1 MTQEIKKDMILHRIA
16 ERMERNVR
24 TWGRNC
30 SLPGKQLFPAWET
43 NVPSVGAR
51 LCRFACR
58 RTNSSPKGHFLR
70 SLLLL
75 LMLVGASEV
84 WGQVEGSWFI
94 ASGGNAYN
102 YNSKT
107 DSTYSYDK
115 NSPATNFYMV
125 PAGDPVQSNKND
137 AFFDGATAN
146 PQKPFLTTYKTGL
159 ANEAIW
165 VFEKV
170 DGETDTYYIKHAET
184 GNYVIF
190 EKFFTDGNWRRK
202 CMHLDGKTP
211 SEAEAG
217 KFKITYNKNGFYNIV
232 PKNPINNNNQTEKN
246 YIYWNV
252 SDRNRN
258 TRHGVDASNYYGG
271 LIGLFNQIGEA
282 NSKWMLE
289 RAKCATPTI
298 NFDNGTNVVTI
309 TTATTGATIYY
320 TKGDDPGDPSASSND
335 GTGTTSVTIP
345 DVTDPTTIKAIAVK
359 QYWEDSEIE
368 TQQIIKVG
376 EPMFI
381 RNGSSLTI
389 TSDTEGAVIYYT
401 LEASGTPSTEYTG
414 ALTVSSG
421 QTIRAIAK
429 KDGCITSV
437 ERSYVVMDVCATPTI
452 AVAYNDGTATV
463 TITNNEEGATI
474 YYTTNGEVPD
484 GDSSSAPLTFDVT
497 SDMITS
503 GMTVRAI
510 AMKAG
515 YNNSNMAEETV
526 NQVAMPVIEIV
537 NNEITISCATVGAAI
552 YYTIGDETTPHA
564 YTNSLELSGNISGEA
579 IHAYATKDSYLR
591 SSITTF
597 YLPVLLPV
605 ITYDPETNK
614 VVITCVVEGVSI
626 KYTTGQT
633 ETDAGNPTTVYTD
646 GAAGFDLPDYHHV
659 IKAIAVKTS
668 TGEQSEVA
676 SLTILIQPTTDD
688 NNPRPYLIQSVECTD
703 FYMIPG
709 DSKGVNTSSLGRP
722 SMEWCFYYAGKSA
735 GSADAGEEYDYY
747 YIKNKQTNEYI
758 YYIWAND
765 KATVRMDTEQTFNSA
780 NGTGQNNYKYRL
792 VYVDTTD
799 PGYCIH
805 PYTSDTPEKGLF
817 KTKGNNAVD
826 AIGLASATTGDNP
839 EYAHWNLIP
848 SVNKPA
854 MSPQLKAWGNDD
866 RKYYKIK
873 KDGTNYLFLRTS
885 TVSYAIASP
894 VTDVDKD
901 ILWYFDKDDSS
912 SDEWVTYYYVV
923 NAATG
928 EYLYFNGN
936 ITKDAIDN
944 AFIGKEEIIT
954 ADNDRYLFAFAK
966 TTTDQYYI
974 LPKVLQE
981 LVKNN
986 YIQMYWDKSSALST
1000 KENRADGG
1008 GKWTL
1013 EESDVTEFCSPKI
1026 TLDANGI
1033 VNFTPRTRGATISY
1047 KVGDGDET
1055 AFGNNPITTM
1065 PSGGGQV
1072 VITTKTSLG
1081 ETTTTKPVTVVYKP
1095 TITLAEQSVV
1105 YNGQTHAPE
1114 LSSVTMGSTELK
1126 DHCVVSSDDIDAG
1139 NATAVITQKED
1150 DSDYVIYGTAP
1161 FTIDKSPLTI
1171 YADSKTVEYGDAIP
1185 ELSFSTSGLATID
1198 KVHVNLGTISL
1209 ENGNYSVVFNDLT
1222 SSPGEKYTITRHVG
1236 GADASSNYK
1245 DITLVASSLIVTGK
1259 NLGDG
1264 MHFAE
1269 GITAE
1274 VTPSGDSYDVSVMRN
1289 MTSLTDD
1296 DYEVT
1301 SLITEGYYHDKIW
1314 TITGKGHYTG
1324 SAKFAF
1330 IKSDFTL
1337 RDGEYRAAYVASH
1350 DWAIPEGS
1358 NIEAWIATSV
1368 NPSVNVVQVKSVDYL
1383 PAGVP
1388 VVLTATENKSDG
1400 FIVYPKSD
1408 ETADL
1413 ADSQKE
1419 SNKLKV
1425 VTAENGITVNDKEKY
1440 VYSKGEFVLA
1450 FEGILSQGKIYID
1463 RPANFSGA
1471 RLFIVK
1477 DDDVTGIS
1485 DISGDNNTRI
1495 IDDIWYSLDGRKLSG
1510 RPDQK
1515 GIYINN
1521 GRKIVVN

>member
-30 SLPGKQLFPAWET
+30 SLLGIQLFPAWET

-58 RTNSSPKGHFLR
+58 RINSSPKGHFLR

-94 ASGGNAYN
+94 ASGGNAYK

-320 TKGDDPGDPSASSND
+320 TMGDDPGNPSSSSYND
-335 GTGTTSVTIP
+335 TGTTSVTIP

-401 LEASGTPSTEYTG
+401 LEASETPSTEYTG

-579 IHAYATKDSYLR
+579 IHAYATKESYLR

-805 PYTSDTPEKGLF
+805 PYTSSTPENGLI
-817 KTKGNNAVD
+817 KTKGNNAAD
-826 AIGLASATTGDNP
+826 AIGVLSGTTNNT
-839 EYAHWNLIP
+839 ARWNLIP

-854 MSPQLKAWGNDD
+854 ISPQLKAWGNDD

-936 ITKDAIDN
+936 ITKNAIDN

-1114 LSSVTMGSTELK
+1114 LSSVKMSSTETELK

-1139 NATAVITQKED
+1139 AATAIITQKED
-1150 DSDYVIYGTAP
+1150 DSDYVIYGTTP
-1161 FTIDKSPLTI
+1161 FTIAKSPLTI

-1185 ELSFSTSGLATID
+1185 ELSFSTSGLAAID
-1198 KVHVNLGTISL
+1198 EVHVNLGTTSL
-1209 ENGNYSVVFNDLT
+1209 ENGNYSIVFNDLT

-1245 DITLVASSLIVTGK
+1245 DITLVASSLIITGK

-1264 MHFAE
+1264 ENIAE

-1274 VTPSGDSYDVSVMRN
+1274 VTSDGEDVSVKRG
-1289 MTSLTDD
+1289 TTTLEEGI
-1296 DYEVT
+1296 DYTVEK
-1301 SLITEGYYHDKIW
+1301 SIEGYYDDWIW
-1314 TITGKGHYTG
+1314 TITGKGEYSG
-1324 SAKFAF
+1324 SAIVASVLSNYSQKE
-1330 IKSDFTL
+1330 
-1337 RDGEYRAAYVASH
+1337 GEWRAGYVASH
-1350 DWAIPEGS
+1350 DWEIPEGS
-1358 NIEAWIATSV
+1358 GIEAWIATSV
-1368 NPSVNVVQVKSVDYL
+1368 NTSANFVLVKKVDYL

-1388 VVLTATENKSDG
+1388 VILTATADKSSR
-1400 FIVYPKSD
+1400 IAVSP
-1408 ETADL
+1408 
-1413 ADSQKE
+1413 QKDPTLTDAQKA
-1419 SNKLKV
+1419 SNLLKV
-1425 VTAENGITVNDKEKY
+1425 VTEEDGMHVNNTEVYVFYQAELVLSLAGTLA
-1440 VYSKGEFVLA
+1440 KGR
-1450 FEGILSQGKIYID
+1450 IYMD
-1463 RPANFSGA
+1463 NPNKTGTSAGA
-1471 RLFIVK
+1471 RMLRIVK
-1477 DDDVTGIS
+1477 DEETT
-1485 DISGDNNTRI
+1485 DIMVIEQTPFDIDNH
-1495 IDDIWYSLDGRKLSG
+1495 WYSLDGRTLSG
-1510 RPDQK
+1510 KPTKK
-1515 GIYINN
+1515 GIYIND
-1521 GRKIVVN
+1521 GRKVVIK

>member
-1 MTQEIKKDMILHRIA
+1 MILLL
-16 ERMERNVR
+16 V
-24 TWGRNC
+24 
-30 SLPGKQLFPAWET
+30 
-43 NVPSVGAR
+43 VGG
-51 LCRFACR
+51 C
-58 RTNSSPKGHFLR
+58 
-70 SLLLL
+70 
-75 LMLVGASEV
+75 EV
-84 WGQVEGSWFI
+84 WGQEGIWYI
-94 ASGGNAYN
+94 ANGKQLE
-102 YNSKT
+102 NS
-107 DSTYSYDK
+107 SNQLYYDK
-115 NSPATNFYMV
+115 NDPTANFYLC
-125 PAGDPVQSNKND
+125 PAQYYY
-137 AFFDGATAN
+137 N
-146 PQKPFLTTYKTGL
+146 PEGSGTNVVSPTNNTGFPFLTTFKTNQGD
-159 ANEAIW
+159 NSIW
-165 VFEKV
+165 IIEKV
-170 DGETDTYYIKHAET
+170 KNKSTYYIKHIGVGDEHDK
-184 GNYVIF
+184 YLI
-190 EKFFTDGNWRRK
+190 
-202 CMHLDGKTP
+202 
-211 SEAEAG
+211 
-217 KFKITYNKNGFYNIV
+217 
-232 PKNPINNNNQTEKN
+232 KNPSLKSSGLSNVDDSRLRVHLEEKAKSDLDTDAEFEITQYGSDDNIYYGIRISTINSGWLNPSKGNRQAWGPDGTANIGGIIGYYTGKAPNVSGGEGSKWHFENAKLSAPTITVDNSNQTFTIIAANNNLPTGCEIRYTTGDGSQAAPTATTETEYTGTVYSSAVTVPANGYTHVKAA
-246 YIYWNV
+246 IV
-252 SDRNRN
+252 G
-258 TRHGVDASNYYGG
+258 HGVVMSEVADVPV
-271 LIGLFNQIGEA
+271 
-282 NSKWMLE
+282 
-289 RAKCATPTI
+289 KCATPTLVYDSE
-298 NFDNGTNVVTI
+298 NQTVTLAC
-309 TTATTGATIYY
+309 ATTGSTIYY
-320 TKGDDPGDPSASSND
+320 RIGDTGDYTQYSDPLVVENGNVINAYATMVNCLDSDPM
-335 GTGTTSVTIP
+335 
-345 DVTDPTTIKAIAVK
+345 
-359 QYWEDSEIE
+359 DS
-368 TQQIIKVG
+368 
-376 EPMFI
+376 
-381 RNGSSLTI
+381 
-389 TSDTEGAVIYYT
+389 YT
-401 LEASGTPSTEYTG
+401 VLN
-414 ALTVSSG
+414 
-421 QTIRAIAK
+421 
-429 KDGCITSV
+429 
-437 ERSYVVMDVCATPTI
+437 VCATPTI
-452 AVAYNDGTATV
+452 EVAYNDGTATV
-463 TITNNEEGATI
+463 TIINHEDGATI
-474 YYTTNGEVPD
+474 HYTIDGSVPD
-484 GDSSSAPLTFDVT
+484 GDSQSTPLTFNVISND
-497 SDMITS
+497 ITS

-722 SMEWCFYYAGKSA
+722 SMEWCFIYAGKSA

-805 PYTSDTPEKGLF
+805 PYTSSTPENGLI
-817 KTKGNNAVD
+817 KTKGNNAAD
-826 AIGLASATTGDNP
+826 AIGVLSGTTNNT
-839 EYAHWNLIP
+839 ARWNLIP

-873 KDGTNYLFLRTS
+873 KDGTNYFFLRTS

-901 ILWYFDKDDSS
+901 ILWYFDKDDNS

-936 ITKDAIDN
+936 ITKNAIDN

-1055 AFGNNPITTM
+1055 AFGSNPITTM

-1081 ETTTTKPVTVVYKP
+1081 ETTTTKPVTVVYMP
-1095 TITLAEQSVV
+1095 TIELEADQTFV

-1114 LSSVTMGSTELK
+1114 LSSVKLGSTEIELK
-1126 DHCVVSSDDIDAG
+1126 GHCVVSSDDIDAG
-1139 NATAVITQKED
+1139 NATAIITQKED

-1171 YADSKTVEYGDAIP
+1171 YADSKMVEYGDAIP
-1185 ELSFSTSGLATID
+1185 ELTFSTFGLASID
-1198 KVHVNLGTISL
+1198 VVEVNLSCASGTEIGS
-1209 ENGNYSVVFNDLT
+1209 YPIVFNNL
-1222 SSPGEKYTITRHVG
+1222 SSGGKYTIKRHED
-1236 GADASSNYK
+1236 GADASSNYNE
-1245 DITLVASSLIVTGK
+1245 DVILVTSSLIITGK
-1259 NLGDG
+1259 SLGDG
-1264 MHFAE
+1264 ENIAE

-1274 VTPSGDSYDVSVMRN
+1274 VDGEDVSVKRG
-1289 MTSLTDD
+1289 TTALEEGTD
-1296 DYEVT
+1296 YTVEK
-1301 SLITEGYYHDKIW
+1301 SIEGYYDDWIW
-1314 TITGKGHYTG
+1314 TITGKGEYSG
-1324 SAKFAF
+1324 SAIVASVLSNYSQKE
-1330 IKSDFTL
+1330 
-1337 RDGEYRAAYVASH
+1337 GEWRAGYVASH
-1350 DWAIPEGS
+1350 DWEIPEGS
-1358 NIEAWIATSV
+1358 GIEAWIATSV
-1368 NPSVNVVQVKSVDYL
+1368 NTSANFVLVKKVDYL

-1388 VVLTATENKSDG
+1388 VILTATANKSSR
-1400 FIVYPKSD
+1400 IAVSP
-1408 ETADL
+1408 
-1413 ADSQKE
+1413 QKE
-1419 SNKLKV
+1419 PTLTDAQKAGNLLKV
-1425 VTAENGITVNDKEKY
+1425 VTEEDGMHVNNTEVYVFYQAELVLSLAGTLA
-1440 VYSKGEFVLA
+1440 KGR
-1450 FEGILSQGKIYID
+1450 IYMD
-1463 RPANFSGA
+1463 NPNKTGTSAGA
-1471 RLFIVK
+1471 RMLRIVK
-1477 DDDVTGIS
+1477 DEETT
-1485 DISGDNNTRI
+1485 DIMVIEQTPFDIDNH
-1495 IDDIWYSLDGRKLSG
+1495 WYSLDGRTLSG
-1510 RPDQK
+1510 KPTKK
-1515 GIYINN
+1515 GIYIND
-1521 GRKIVVN
+1521 GRKVVIK